1 MWPSV
6 GLLPNHIVG
15 ISRVHLYFALF
26 FTASGWLPARSLTSL
41 SATAQ
46 SAFFLFIILPIS
58 DTFSVCSFI
67 GTNTHRVLSS
77 PFIMNSRF
85 GQNRRLDESLFFL
98 VPFYYFVGTNKYNL
112 CQGCL
117 RGGFDVGHF
126 RCKRTRLVHRTL
138 GHPMTSKRP
147 PNPTVSPL
155 FSLPIF
161 FFANQ
166 FIDRPLDGITS
177 HF

>member
-1 MWPSV
+1 VCICILPYFSRPRGDCPLVLWRHYLRQRN
-6 GLLPNHIVG
+6 LL
-15 ISRVHLYFALF
+15 LF
-26 FTASGWLPARSLTSL
+26 
-41 SATAQ
+41 
-46 SAFFLFIILPIS
+46 FIILPNS

-67 GTNTHRVLSS
+67 GTETRTEFCAV
-77 PFIMNSRF
+77 
-85 GQNRRLDESLFFL
+85 RLLWIPDSGKTGDWMKVFFFFL

-126 RCKRTRLVHRTL
+126 RYKRTRLVHRTL
-138 GHPMTSKRP
+138 GRPMTSSDP
-147 PNPTVSPL
+147 PTPL
-155 FSLPIF
+155 GLVCRS

>member
-46 SAFFLFIILPIS
+46 SAFIFYHLTEQRHIFGLFLYWNW
-58 DTFSVCSFI
+58 
-67 GTNTHRVLSS
+67 NTHRVLCRS
-77 PFIMNSRF
+77 FIMNSRF
-85 GQNRRLDESLFFL
+85 GQNRRLDESLFFFL

-126 RCKRTRLVHRTL
+126 RYKRTRLVHRTL
-138 GHPMTSKRP
+138 GRPMTSSDP
-147 PNPTVSPL
+147 PTPL
-155 FSLPIF
+155 GLVCRS